1 MYSLGID
8 LGSSSIKVSLL
19 DIEKGVSAGTATYPE
34 QELMISSPFKDWAEQ
49 DPELWWDCFV
59 KAYYQLIKNSGIES
73 TQIACIGISYQMHGL
88 VTVDKNLQPVRP
100 AIIWCDSR
108 AISIGNK
115 ANKALGVVFCQQH
128 LLNSPGNFTA
138 SKLRWMK
145 ENEPENYNKVYKV
158 MLPGD
163 YFALKLSGETTTTAS
178 GLSEG
183 VFWDFESHS
192 IAKELLEYYE
202 IDASLL
208 SSVKPSFGLQCT
220 VSQAMAQE
228 LGINSGVPVS
238 YRAGDQPNNAFSLNV
253 TEPGEVAATAGTSG
267 VIYSVTDKPLK
278 DTKSRVNTFLDVNTN
293 DEQKRYGILLCIN
306 GTGILNSWL
315 KRYMAKMAKTGVDY
329 EEMNKL
335 AATVPVGSEGVQI
348 FPFGN
353 GGERV
358 LENKILNASFHNI
371 DFNRHTDSHLFRAA
385 QEGIVFALKYGFE
398 VISEMGADSK
408 VVKAGLSNMFLSP
421 VFQEAFVNTIG
432 AELELYE
439 TNGAE
444 GAARGAA
451 LGANI
456 YKSKN
461 EAFEGL
467 KIVKR
472 LSPTKELTEKYTEA
486 YSNWHKHLKNLLN
499 N

>member
-19 DIEKGVSAGTATYPE
+19 DIEKGASAGTATYPE
-34 QELMISSPFKDWAEQ
+34 QELMISSPFKNWAEQ
-49 DPELWWDCFV
+49 DPEMWWDCFL
-59 KAYYQLIKNSGIES
+59 KAFAQLIKTSGIDS
-73 TQIACIGISYQMHGL
+73 KQISCVGISYQMHGL
-88 VTVDKNLQPVRP
+88 VTVDKDLKPVRP

-108 AISIGNK
+108 AISIGDK
-115 ANKALGVVFCQQH
+115 ANKALGETFCQQH

-138 SKLRWMK
+138 SKLRWIR
-145 ENEPENYNKVYKV
+145 ENEPEVYKSIYKI

-163 YFALKLSGETTTTAS
+163 FFALKLSGECTTTAS

-192 IAKELLEYYE
+192 VSQELLEYYE
-202 IDASLL
+202 IDKNLL
-208 SSVKPSFGLQCT
+208 SSVKPSFGIQCA
-220 VSQAMAQE
+220 VSNIMAEE
-228 LGINSGVPVS
+228 LGLTPQIPVS
-238 YRAGDQPNNAFSLNV
+238 YRSGDQPNNAFSLNV

-267 VIYSVTDKPLK
+267 VIYSVTDKTLK
-278 DTKSRVNTFLDVNTN
+278 DSKSRVNTFLHINN
-293 DEQKRYGILLCIN
+293 DEQEKRYGILLCVN

-315 KRYMAKMAKTGVDY
+315 KRYMTQNSLNY
-329 EEMNKL
+329 EEMNKQ
-335 AATVPVGSEGVQI
+335 AATVPVGAEGVQI

-358 LENKILNASFHNI
+358 LENKILNASFHNL

-385 QEGIVFALKYGFE
+385 QEGIVYALKYGFE

-408 VVKAGLSNMFLSP
+408 VVKAGLANMFLSP

-451 LGANI
+451 LGADI
-456 YKSKN
+456 YKSKK
-461 EAFEGL
+461 ETFEGL
-467 KIVKR
+467 KLVKK
-472 LSPTKELTEKYTEA
+472 LSPVKELTDQYTIA
-486 YSNWHKHLKNLLN
+486 YNNWKNHLEILLN

>member
-19 DIEKGVSAGTATYPE
+19 DIKKGVSAGTATYPE

-49 DPELWWDCFV
+49 DPEMWWDCFL
-59 KAYYQLIKNSGIES
+59 KAYYQLVKKSGIERK
-73 TQIACIGISYQMHGL
+73 QIACIGISYQMHGL

-108 AISIGNK
+108 AIAIGDK
-115 ANKALGVVFCQQH
+115 ANKALGYTFCQQH

-145 ENEPENYNKVYKV
+145 ENEPENYKKIYKV

-163 YFALKLSGETTTTAS
+163 YFALKLSGECTTTAS

-192 IAKELLEYYE
+192 VAKELLEYYE
-202 IDASLL
+202 IDANLL
-208 SSVKPSFGLQCT
+208 SNIKPSFGLQCT
-220 VSQAMAQE
+220 VSTSMAQE
-228 LGINSGVPVS
+228 LGLNAEIPVS
-238 YRAGDQPNNAFSLNV
+238 YRSGDQPNNAFSLNV

-278 DTKSRVNTFLDVNTN
+278 DAKSRVNTFLHINTN
-293 DEQKRYGILLCIN
+293 ELERRYGILLCIN

-315 KRYMAKMAKTGVDY
+315 KRYIAKTGVDY
-329 EEMNKL
+329 HEMNKQ
-335 AATVPVGSEGVQI
+335 AATVPVGSEGLQI

-358 LENKILNASFHNI
+358 LENKILNASFHNV
-371 DFNRHTDSHLFRAA
+371 DFNRHTDSYLFRAA

-408 VVKAGLSNMFLSP
+408 VVKAGLANMFLSP

-451 LGANI
+451 FGAEI
-456 YKSKN
+456 YKSKK
-461 EAFEGL
+461 ETFEGL
-467 KIVKR
+467 KIVKK
-472 LSPTKELTEKYTEA
+472 LSPTKELTEKYTLA
-486 YSNWHKHLKNLLN
+486 YNQWHQHLKKLLDN
-499 N
+499 